1 MYVCNDEHIVALRT
15 ATSNTPPSQL
25 QIARELLASLGEQ
38 IEVADEGRLY
48 VCMYVVYVYVYGEQ
62 LLCTGACT
70 TYIHLNVCN

>member
-1 MYVCNDEHIVALRT
+1 MYVCNDEHIVAFRT

-48 VCMYVVYVYVYGEQ
+48 VCM
-62 LLCTGACT
+62 
-70 TYIHLNVCN
+70 

>member
-1 MYVCNDEHIVALRT
+1 MCNDEHIVALRT

-48 VCMYVVYVYVYGEQ
+48 VCMYVCSDAYGEQ

-70 TYIHLNVCN
+70 TYFHLNVCN